1 MIPRV
6 TTENPTGIATFDH
19 TPVVHL
25 PEYAE
30 ASKALD
36 ALSQASRRAG
46 DELEQARWLEVV
58 CEMSAALP
66 FADACVEC
74 SGPVPIP
81 APYAAVV
88 ADGRLDARYRCPS
101 CGFTWS
107 RAHELKLPEFAE

>member
-1 MIPRV
+1 MTPRV
-6 TTENPTGIATFDH
+6 STDNPTGIDTFDH
-19 TPVVHL
+19 TAVVHL

-36 ALSQASRRAG
+36 ALNQASRRAG
-46 DELEQARWLEVV
+46 DELEQSRWLEVV

-66 FADACVEC
+66 FADACAEC

-88 ADGRLDARYRCPS
+88 SKGRLDAHYRCPS
-101 CGFTWS
+101 CGFAWS